1 MTNDAWSTLKR
12 IKCFVLTLS
21 VSQCFPPCTLN
32 LLNTLMRNEET
43 FQQSSASTDASIH
56 YFSVDVRPK
65 RTEICP
71 FSNENVLAQCVV
83 QSYQCLRG
91 SSFLPGVFLPFV
103 CVYLQKLE
111 EVLKGLKNQLNVQVR
126 KKWI

>member
-1 MTNDAWSTLKR
+1 
-12 IKCFVLTLS
+12 
-21 VSQCFPPCTLN
+21 
-32 LLNTLMRNEET
+32 MRYEET
-43 FQQSSASTDASIH
+43 FQQSSASTDAPIH

-83 QSYQCLRG
+83 QGYQCLRG

-126 KKWI
+126 KKGFNLKNVSIISNNLLVYFAYTLTK